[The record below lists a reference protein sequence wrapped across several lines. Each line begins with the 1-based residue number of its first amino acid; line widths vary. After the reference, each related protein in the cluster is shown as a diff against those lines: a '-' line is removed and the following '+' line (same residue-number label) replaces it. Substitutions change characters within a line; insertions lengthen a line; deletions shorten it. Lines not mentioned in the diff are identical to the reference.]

1 MTSSRREVYEKK
13 TKNYTK
19 KKEYKTLRDR
29 ENDKR
34 YKQERKGVY
43 NKTSKKEKKKG
54 CVLSQVGEPL
64 THKIS
69 YVTFMACIGPK
80 KL

>member
-1 MTSSRREVYEKK
+1 MKK
-13 TKNYTK
+13 KQKTIL
-19 KKEYKTLRDR
+19 KKEYKTQRDR
-29 ENDKR
+29 GNDKR
-34 YKQERKGVY
+34 YKQERKGIY
-43 NKTSKKEKKKG
+43 NKTSKKERKG